1 MKYVEWKTRLKIF
14 CQITKSERSQL
25 NFRVRVKVGQHV
37 QILCSLATLH
47 WSQTSNTEH
56 STRDQ
61 QHHFHLHNIR
71 TEITWKHFSS
81 SVVSTIRS
89 RVKHNSRSSL
99 SYHNDNGEDFYE
111 IVQENEDEV
120 RDKLL
125 SVLYLFPT
133 PNWRLWS
140 IVQRFSF
147 SFWQQCNASS
157 TFFPAKMSA
166 RTEQKN
172 SKAQFICLCIFITF
186 LLSNGGLKEHSK
198 QYCL

>member
-1 MKYVEWKTRLKIF
+1 M
-14 CQITKSERSQL
+14 
-25 NFRVRVKVGQHV
+25 KVGQHV

-99 SYHNDNGEDFYE
+99 SYHNDNDEDFYE

-125 SVLYLFPT
+125 SVLYLFQT

-157 TFFPAKMSA
+157 TFSG
-166 RTEQKN
+166 KN
-172 SKAQFICLCIFITF
+172 VCTDWTKKQQGSNHLPLYLYYIFT
-186 LLSNGGLKEHSK
+186 
-198 QYCL
+198 QQWWP